1 MTWWDGVVWKCE
13 AFCQIIPHRPP
24 SSSAP
29 DKRVDTEWITLVSF
43 EACQPLSSWILY
55 LLSLLLLLFISSLHT
70 AEFIEDEKLFGKG
83 GEIKEKKK
91 KKRLITFVL
100 VSLWKP
106 ECLFS
111 ATKTPISCRAGAGA
125 GAQRDGMRSGR
136 ESLLSPSPPLH
147 KFMKTF
153 LWRALHKR
161 QRYNPR

>member
-1 MTWWDGVVWKCE
+1 M
-13 AFCQIIPHRPP
+13 IPHWPP

-100 VSLWKP
+100 VSL
-106 ECLFS
+106 
-111 ATKTPISCRAGAGA
+111 
-125 GAQRDGMRSGR
+125 
-136 ESLLSPSPPLH
+136 
-147 KFMKTF
+147 
-153 LWRALHKR
+153 
-161 QRYNPR
+161 